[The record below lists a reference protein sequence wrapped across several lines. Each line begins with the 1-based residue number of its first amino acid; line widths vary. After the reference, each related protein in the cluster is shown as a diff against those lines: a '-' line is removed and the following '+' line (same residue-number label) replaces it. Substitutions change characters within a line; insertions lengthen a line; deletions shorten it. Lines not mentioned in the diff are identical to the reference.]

1 MIVYEHALLYCWWPV
16 CTVSSSDMLWR
27 IVLFSTRIS
36 LFDTTVLTLLCRWR
50 AGQGI
55 SYVYIPFT
63 SLPLY
68 YVYICLYTVFWDSSP
83 HTRLYVWPAFC
94 LFLIVY
100 VDNSRELSTSSLE
113 SGVEVMHSRSRLWS
127 TEPTCRYIY
136 ISCTFLL
143 HDRLVYSVWDVYWD
157 IIQYP
162 LCIDFI
168 SLASAAV
175 SHIVY
180 HLFIQFM
187 YILIIIFCP
196 CEVRLS
202 SLDSLR

>member
-94 LFLIVY
+94 LFL
-100 VDNSRELSTSSLE
+100 LSMLTTLGCSPRAVQSQVLRWCIA
-113 SGVEVMHSRSRLWS
+113 GAGFGARSRLVDV
-127 TEPTCRYIY
+127 YIY
-136 ISCTFLL
+136 QL
-143 HDRLVYSVWDVYWD
+143 
-157 IIQYP
+157 
-162 LCIDFI
+162 
-168 SLASAAV
+168 
-175 SHIVY
+175 
-180 HLFIQFM
+180 
-187 YILIIIFCP
+187 YILITWQACIFSMRCI
-196 CEVRLS
+196 
-202 SLDSLR
+202 LRYYSVPIMYWLYITCFRSCISYCILYYLFCSCISWLLYFIPAMWDCCR